1 MSYPQNMTV
10 GQIRELVENPGTP
23 IRPPATAIMTI
34 DSRDRVMIDPA
45 TGYRVD
51 TTTPYEIYINK
62 QQTLMNGFFT
72 RIAMSE
78 INMQWNIPNVIGSG
92 PQSNNSLRLE
102 LAAAPG
108 PGVPTA
114 TAIIVVGEKFY
125 TPEELAYAVTEEL
138 NDGAGVFGITTWS
151 CIWIETDNSFTLA
164 SNDPTINFRI
174 VPENIGSEDDL
185 CNMMGFSYPSSAFA
199 QIIQGSFASMQ
210 YTPYFD
216 VVSTNITKK
225 QNVRDNSTSFLTGQ
239 NLLCRVYLSEPG
251 VVTIR
256 DRTDAIPPTGPAECN
271 IIGCRPFNLYREYS
285 TPKQI
290 YWDTKEF
297 INVIDLRLVDYKGN
311 TLFSQ
316 RQTGYEAPPSGTPI
330 SVCGDASQF
339 QLTLQVTET

>member
-1 MSYPQNMTV
+1 MNMTV

-34 DSRDRVMIDPA
+34 DSRDRVKIDPE

-78 INMQWNIPNVIGSG
+78 INMQWNIPNVIGTG

-102 LAAAPG
+102 LGAAPG

-114 TAIIVVGEKFY
+114 TDVIIASEGFY
-125 TPEELAYAVTEEL
+125 TPEELAYEVTSKL
-138 NDGAGVFGITTWS
+138 NAAPGVFGITTWDCS
-151 CIWIETDNSFTLA
+151 WDEKDNTFTLR

-174 VPENIGSEDDL
+174 VPENIGSQDDL
-185 CNMMGFSYPSSAFA
+185 CNMMGFSYPSDAFA
-199 QIIQGSFASMQ
+199 QIILGSFASMQ

-216 VVSTNITKK
+216 VVSSNITKK

-251 VVTIR
+251 IVNVR
-256 DRTDAIPPTGPAECN
+256 DRTDPVPPVGEADCS
-271 IIGCRPFNLYREYS
+271 IVGSRPFNLYREYS

-311 TLFSQ
+311 TLYSQ
-316 RQTGYEAPPSGTPI
+316 RQTGFLAPPLGTPI
-330 SVCGDASQF
+330 SQCGDSSQF

>member
-34 DSRDRVMIDPA
+34 DSRDRVVIDPA

-78 INMQWNIPNVIGSG
+78 INMQWNIPNVIGTG

-114 TAIIVVGEKFY
+114 TDVIIASEGFY
-125 TPEELAYAVTEEL
+125 TPEELAYEVTSKL
-138 NDGAGVFGITTWS
+138 NAAPGVFGITTWACS
-151 CIWIETDNSFTLA
+151 WDEKDNTFVLR

-174 VPENIGSEDDL
+174 VPENIGSQDDL
-185 CNMMGFSYPSSAFA
+185 CNMMGFSYPSDAFA
-199 QIIQGSFASMQ
+199 QIILGSFASMQ

-216 VVSTNITKK
+216 VVSSNITKK

-251 VVTIR
+251 IVNVR
-256 DRTDAIPPTGPAECN
+256 DRTDAVPPVGEADCS
-271 IIGCRPFNLYREYS
+271 IVGCRPFNLYREYS

-311 TLFSQ
+311 TLYSQ
-316 RQTGYEAPPSGTPI
+316 RQTGFLAPPLGTPI
-330 SVCGDASQF
+330 SQCGDSSQF